1 MSILQPSKHTNLKC
15 SILNVSGIILKILK
29 ENNSIIEYNELFE
42 LLKQEIGNDIGDFF
56 LLSLSFLFI
65 HMKLEYS
72 PELDSIRL
80 INETL

>member
-1 MSILQPSKHTNLKC
+1 MNILQPSKHTNLKC
-15 SILNVSGIILKILK
+15 SILNVSGLILKVLK
-29 ENNSIIEYNELFE
+29 ENGIIEYNELFE
-42 LLKQEIGNDIGDFF
+42 LLKQEIGDDIGDFF

-65 HMKLEYS
+65 HMKLEYN